1 MQRRGRLGARL
12 GRAFQSASLGRS
24 PLPARPTE
32 LAVGLALARYGR
44 ITARFAPAATCAASG
59 SPVRRLQR
67 GDGSA
72 WPNRTTVRQATR
84 RIRRQCDGAHTAA
97 PAPSISAVP
106 CEKTVARGDRRARR
120 PPERPRRLIPPHGG
134 RVLPHARRLGDGLRG
149 RPAALRGAAGGDR
162 EPAAPG
168 PAVPPEARLR
178 PLRAGPPALDR
189 RPVPQPALPR
199 AEHGAAAT
207 GFRGAAQ
214 APGRARLLPAA

>member
-72 WPNRTTVRQATR
+72 WPNRTTVRQVPAGSVASVMALTLR
-84 RIRRQCDGAHTAA
+84 
-97 PAPSISAVP
+97 PLAPSISAVP
-106 CEKTVARGDRRARR
+106 CEKT
-120 PPERPRRLIPPHGG
+120 
-134 RVLPHARRLGDGLRG
+134 
-149 RPAALRGAAGGDR
+149 
-162 EPAAPG
+162 
-168 PAVPPEARLR
+168 
-178 PLRAGPPALDR
+178 
-189 RPVPQPALPR
+189 
-199 AEHGAAAT
+199 
-207 GFRGAAQ
+207 
-214 APGRARLLPAA
+214 